1 MKDSNLAQGHLLM
14 NEVDVDLNVLHVTM
28 MDGVSHHIDGTDT
41 VPRRLALRRPNRRRR
56 RSSAAPGPLFY
67 GRRPLEAPE
76 SASRPLVC
84 FGGLIDTTI
93 KGLTIFWVYEQE
105 LIITI
110 VIYVMKWIKIQDTCS
125 YDKMNDMF

>member
-14 NEVDVDLNVLHVTM
+14 NEVDVDLDVLHVTM
-28 MDGVSHHIDGTDT
+28 MDGVSHHIDGTDTVLALALTCHIDGTDT

-93 KGLTIFWVYEQE
+93 KGLTI
-105 LIITI
+105 LLSI
-110 VIYVMKWIKIQDTCS
+110 
-125 YDKMNDMF
+125 